1 MHLLNHINF
10 VFSIYGT
17 EIAHSELDYSA
28 AHPNC
33 YGFPC
38 DSVIYI
44 RFSDLMS
51 HKKYGG
57 YYVIDGIEERKCT
70 EDIRY
75 LYKCKNRFEN
85 YGFSLN
91 TDFSAGI
98 PRYVIC

>member
-1 MHLLNHINF
+1 MA
-10 VFSIYGT
+10 VSSS
-17 EIAHSELDYSA
+17 HSETDYSA

-44 RFSDLMS
+44 RFSDQMK

-57 YYVIDGIEERKCT
+57 YYVIDGIEERKCGV
-70 EDIRY
+70 D
-75 LYKCKNRFEN
+75 KCKAYDD
-85 YGFSLN
+85 YGFSLT

-98 PRYVIC
+98 PRYIIGYIMATAK